1 MDKTQEEIH
10 LKKKKRFVKQKISGK
25 IFVIMGLSII
35 LAIAAYTFILQSAY
49 TKTAL
54 ETEIS
59 RDRAS
64 ADAVHKLVDGKIGWE
79 DFSKIKDRSD
89 EETQFYKDISC
100 YLNEIRTLNSTRY
113 IYIATRDEEGKLI
126 YVVDGLDPDAGD
138 VRHPGDRF
146 SRLVIRYVQ
155 IWMEREIL

>member
-1 MDKTQEEIH
+1 MEKKIKEGIH

-25 IFVIMGLSII
+25 IFVLMGLAII

-79 DFSKIKDRSD
+79 DFS
-89 EETQFYKDISC
+89 
-100 YLNEIRTLNSTRY
+100 
-113 IYIATRDEEGKLI
+113 
-126 YVVDGLDPDAGD
+126 
-138 VRHPGDRF
+138 
-146 SRLVIRYVQ
+146 
-155 IWMEREIL
+155 

>member
-1 MDKTQEEIH
+1 MEKKIKEGIH

-25 IFVIMGLSII
+25 IFVLMGLSII

-64 ADAVHKLVDGKIGWE
+64 ADAVHKLVDGK
-79 DFSKIKDRSD
+79 
-89 EETQFYKDISC
+89 
-100 YLNEIRTLNSTRY
+100 L
-113 IYIATRDEEGKLI
+113 EGKI
-126 YVVDGLDPDAGD
+126 F
-138 VRHPGDRF
+138 HK
-146 SRLVIRYVQ
+146 SRIVQMKKHSFIR
-155 IWMEREIL
+155 IFPATSMRSGH

>member
-1 MDKTQEEIH
+1 MEKKIKEGIH

-25 IFVIMGLSII
+25 IFVLMGLAII

-64 ADAVHKLVDGKIGWE
+64 ADAVHNW
-79 DFSKIKDRSD
+79 
-89 EETQFYKDISC
+89 
-100 YLNEIRTLNSTRY
+100 
-113 IYIATRDEEGKLI
+113 
-126 YVVDGLDPDAGD
+126 
-138 VRHPGDRF
+138 
-146 SRLVIRYVQ
+146 
-155 IWMEREIL
+155 WMEKLDGRIFHKSRIVQMKKHGSIRIFPAISMRSGH

>member
-1 MDKTQEEIH
+1 MEKKIKEGIH

-25 IFVIMGLSII
+25 IFVLMGLAII

-64 ADAVHKLVDGKIGWE
+64 ADAVHKLVDGKILDSFDLITLVAELGEEFDIEITAE
-79 DFSKIKDRSD
+79 DFVEKNFNSLDALTQMVDRLID
-89 EETQFYKDISC
+89 ED
-100 YLNEIRTLNSTRY
+100 
-113 IYIATRDEEGKLI
+113 
-126 YVVDGLDPDAGD
+126 
-138 VRHPGDRF
+138 
-146 SRLVIRYVQ
+146 
-155 IWMEREIL
+155 

>member
-1 MDKTQEEIH
+1 MEKKIKEGIH

-25 IFVIMGLSII
+25 IFVLMGLAII

-79 DFSKIKDRSD
+79 DFHKSRIVQMKKHGSIRIFPAISMRS
-89 EETQFYKDISC
+89 
-100 YLNEIRTLNSTRY
+100 
-113 IYIATRDEEGKLI
+113 G
-126 YVVDGLDPDAGD
+126 
-138 VRHPGDRF
+138 H
-146 SRLVIRYVQ
+146 
-155 IWMEREIL
+155 

>member
-1 MDKTQEEIH
+1 MEKKIKEGIH

-25 IFVIMGLSII
+25 IFVLMGLAII

-64 ADAVHKLVDGKIGWE
+64 ADAVHKLVDGKIGGE
-79 DFSKIKDRSD
+79 DFHKSRIVQMKKHSFIRIFPAISMRS
-89 EETQFYKDISC
+89 
-100 YLNEIRTLNSTRY
+100 
-113 IYIATRDEEGKLI
+113 G
-126 YVVDGLDPDAGD
+126 
-138 VRHPGDRF
+138 H
-146 SRLVIRYVQ
+146 
-155 IWMEREIL
+155 